1 MARPSP
7 ASAQHSIREL
17 TGRTPLRVKLIAAV
31 LALVTVA
38 LVVISVAGIAV
49 LRGYLLGQA
58 DRDLIA
64 AANSD
69 TVTNIVGYYLEYG
82 QLQHTNGGL
91 SVQWLPA
98 SGPVRQVVGE
108 FPGYGSGQQVRMVP
122 PPAVQHGDSWLGT
135 CFPPSHH
142 GFHPITLNPASP
154 AHPCPLRLP
163 TLAYTTLPP

>member
-31 LALVTVA
+31 FALVNVA
-38 LVVISVAGIAV
+38 VVVISVAGIAA

-69 TVTNIVGYYLEYG
+69 AVTNIVGYYLEYG

-108 FPGYGSGQQVRMVP
+108 FPGDGSGQQGRMVP
-122 PPAVQHGDSWLGT
+122 PPAVQHGDSWLGP
-135 CFPPSHH
+135 CFPPSPH
-142 GFHPITLNPASP
+142 GLQPCTLNSP
-154 AHPCPLRLP
+154 PLCHGRRG
-163 TLAYTTLPP
+163 